1 MKKTWMLA
9 IALLMLVLPAAGMA
23 QGLPDFLSA
32 AGEGIAQG
40 AEAVSQSMAQE
51 LELTMTADGARID
64 FLTGSVGIEVKKS
77 RPERA
82 RLLRQ
87 VDKYLA
93 CAEVD
98 ALIVVSQRAMSLPA
112 ACRGKPV
119 ILFTLNRLWG
129 VSLP

>member
-1 MKKTWMLA
+1 MTDSVNRILS
-9 IALLMLVLPAAGMA
+9 ALSAVRVPAAPGEYDLHA
-23 QGLPDFLSA
+23 LIA
-32 AGEGIAQG
+32 AALD
-40 AEAVSQSMAQE
+40 EASITYAHE
-51 LELTMTADGARID
+51 AKLADGARID
-64 FLTGSVGIEVKKS
+64 FLAGSVGIEVKKS

-87 VDKYLA
+87 MDKYLA

-98 ALIVVSQRAMSLPA
+98 ALIVVSQRALSLPA
-112 ACRGKPV
+112 VCRGKPV

>member
-1 MKKTWMLA
+1 MTDSVNRILS
-9 IALLMLVLPAAGMA
+9 ALSAVRVPAAPGEYDLHA
-23 QGLPDFLSA
+23 LIA
-32 AGEGIAQG
+32 AALDEAGIAY
-40 AEAVSQSMAQE
+40 AHEAK
-51 LELTMTADGARID
+51 LADGARID
-64 FLTGSVGIEVKKS
+64 FLAGSVGVEVKKS

-98 ALIVVSQRAMSLPA
+98 ALIVVSQRTLSLPA

>member
-1 MKKTWMLA
+1 MTDFVSPILS
-9 IALLMLVLPAAGMA
+9 ALSAVRTPAAPGEYDLHA
-23 QGLPDFLSA
+23 LIA
-32 AGEGIAQG
+32 AALDEAGIAYTH
-40 AEAVSQSMAQE
+40 EAR
-51 LELTMTADGARID
+51 LPGGARID

-87 VDKYLA
+87 LDKYLA
-93 CAEVD
+93 CQELD
-98 ALIVVSQRAMSLPA
+98 ALIVVSQRALSLPST
-112 ACRGKPV
+112 CRGKPV

>member
-1 MKKTWMLA
+1 MTDSVNRILS
-9 IALLMLVLPAAGMA
+9 ALSAVRVPAAPGEYDLHA
-23 QGLPDFLSA
+23 LIA
-32 AGEGIAQG
+32 AALDEAGISYAH
-40 AEAVSQSMAQE
+40 EAK
-51 LELTMTADGARID
+51 LADGARID
-64 FLTGSVGIEVKKS
+64 FLAGSVGIEVKKS

-98 ALIVVSQRAMSLPA
+98 ALIVVSQRALSLPTV
-112 ACRGKPV
+112 CRGKPV

>member
-1 MKKTWMLA
+1 MGVWHFESQNAHTDFDAGHRFFESDGYATCKGHQ
-9 IALLMLVLPAAGMA
+9 ALI
-23 QGLPDFLSA
+23 F
-32 AGEGIAQG
+32 
-40 AEAVSQSMAQE
+40 
-51 LELTMTADGARID
+51 
-64 FLTGSVGIEVKKS
+64 VGVEVKNS

-98 ALIVVSQRAMSLPA
+98 ALIVVSQRAISLPA